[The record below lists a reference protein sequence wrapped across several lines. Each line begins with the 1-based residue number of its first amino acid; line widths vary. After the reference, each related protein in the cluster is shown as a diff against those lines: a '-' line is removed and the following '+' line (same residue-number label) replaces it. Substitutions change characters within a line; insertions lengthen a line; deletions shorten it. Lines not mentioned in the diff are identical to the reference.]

1 VGKGQYT
8 FQCNLSCSRRDKYVI
23 SPVLLKFGT
32 YTDRNVERVPAGT
45 ELRNGMLSTIPL
57 GRLAT
62 PADIANATCY
72 LASDEAT
79 YITGLCMEV
88 DGGRGI

>member
-1 VGKGQYT
+1 
-8 FQCNLSCSRRDKYVI
+8 
-23 SPVLLKFGT
+23 
-32 YTDRNVERVPAGT
+32 
-45 ELRNGMLSTIPL
+45 MLSTIPI

-62 PADIANATCY
+62 PADIGNAACY

-79 YITGLCMEV
+79 YITGHCLDV

>member
-1 VGKGQYT
+1 M
-8 FQCNLSCSRRDKYVI
+8 
-23 SPVLLKFGT
+23 SPVLPEFDT
-32 YTDRNVERVPAGT
+32 YADSDVERVPVGT

-62 PADIANATCY
+62 PADIANAACY